1 MKYLIKAM
9 KYMISGIGFGTFFA
23 LFFWSLD
30 QGRVDMHVFA
40 YAVTLG
46 SLCGLASTIWLNLK
60 MNLALQLLLH
70 MVLILAVVET
80 VTWLF
85 GIMSQEYLLKVL
97 PLDILVVYAAVWAV
111 IWRMQLGEVK
121 RVNDKLTKNNRK

>member
-1 MKYLIKAM
+1 MRYLIKAM

-30 QGRVDMHVFA
+30 QGQVDLHVFA

-46 SLCGLASTIWLNLK
+46 SLCGLASTI
-60 MNLALQLLLH
+60 
-70 MVLILAVVET
+70 
-80 VTWLF
+80 
-85 GIMSQEYLLKVL
+85 GIMSREYLLKVL

-111 IWRMQLGEVK
+111 IWLMQLGEVK

>member
-1 MKYLIKAM
+1 MRYLIKAI

-30 QGRVDMHVFA
+30 QGQVDLHVFA

-46 SLCGLASTIWLNLK
+46 SLCGLASTIWLNQR

-85 GIMSQEYLLKVL
+85 GIMSREYLLKVL

-111 IWRMQLGEVK
+111 IWLMQLGEVK

>member
-1 MKYLIKAM
+1 
-9 KYMISGIGFGTFFA
+9 
-23 LFFWSLD
+23 
-30 QGRVDMHVFA
+30 MHVFA

-46 SLCGLASTIWLNLK
+46 SLCGLASTIWLNQK

-70 MVLILAVVET
+70 MVLILTVVET

-111 IWRMQLGEVK
+111 IWLMQLGEVK

>member
-1 MKYLIKAM
+1 
-9 KYMISGIGFGTFFA
+9 
-23 LFFWSLD
+23 
-30 QGRVDMHVFA
+30 MHVFA

-46 SLCGLASTIWLNLK
+46 SLCGLASTIWLNQK

-111 IWRMQLGEVK
+111 IWLMQLGEVK
-121 RVNDKLTKNNRK
+121 RVNDKLTKNSRK